1 MPFQYLVWYKFPTA
15 KKKTQKQDRRLTG
28 FLPANQPTWCCLH
41 LATEQVEPI
50 PAHGKAKVSN
60 HETLCKPKPSTD
72 NIIVT
77 STIATMNAH
86 LLLALLAE

>member
-15 KKKTQKQDRRLTG
+15 KKNLQKQDRRITG
-28 FLPANQPTWCCLH
+28 FLPANEPIWCGLQ

-60 HETLCKPKPSTD
+60 HDTLYKPKPSTD
-72 NIIVT
+72 SIIVT
-77 STIATMNAH
+77 LTFATMNA
-86 LLLALLAE
+86 LLAALAE

>member
-15 KKKTQKQDRRLTG
+15 KNPPQKQDRRLTG
-28 FLPANQPTWCCLH
+28 FLPANQPIWCYLQ

-60 HETLCKPKPSTD
+60 HDTLYKPKPSTD

-77 STIATMNAH
+77 LTIAIMNAH
-86 LLLALLAE
+86 LLLAPLAE